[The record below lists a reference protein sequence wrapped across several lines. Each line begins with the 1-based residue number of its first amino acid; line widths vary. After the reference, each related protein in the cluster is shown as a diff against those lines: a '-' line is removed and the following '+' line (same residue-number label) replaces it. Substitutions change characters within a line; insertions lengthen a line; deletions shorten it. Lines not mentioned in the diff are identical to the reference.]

1 MYSTLLTV
9 YPFFFSSNNKCL
21 KDCPFLLISLRHCLP
36 TSQPG
41 NLASVSITYP
51 SQNPKSSQ
59 HLCFYISGRL
69 LISSTY
75 SSNSSPSFNTFDFIL
90 ALYKIIEYLPCASHY
105 ASAEDTVTVPVLICA
120 LEPSGKDRF

>member
-1 MYSTLLTV
+1 MGHTKVGADPRIWLQSKTEDYFTEKRDGPQVELGKVS
-9 YPFFFSSNNKCL
+9 
-21 KDCPFLLISLRHCLP
+21 SLR
-36 TSQPG
+36 S
-41 NLASVSITYP
+41 
-51 SQNPKSSQ
+51 
-59 HLCFYISGRL
+59 
-69 LISSTY
+69 ISSTY